1 MNNMR
6 IVIDMQG
13 AQTESRFRGIGR
25 YTIAFAKAVVR
36 NRGNHEVFLALSG
49 LHPDTIES
57 IRSEFDGLL
66 DQQKICIW
74 STPFQIPNGNEVGDH
89 RETAE
94 LLREAFLTSLN
105 PDIVHISSLFEGYD
119 AITSIGKFD
128 SSIPVSVILYDLI
141 PLLNPS
147 QYLKPN
153 PQYERYY
160 LQKIEY
166 LRRSTLKF
174 AISDFSKQEGMDA
187 LGVSEEEIVAIS
199 TAADPHFK
207 PQAIDEKTAS
217 HLKRKFGISHP
228 FLLYTGGTDDR
239 KNLNRLIE
247 AYSCLSY
254 DIRQNF
260 QLVFAGKISEFE
272 LLRLKT
278 HAYDLGLK
286 SEEIC
291 FTAYVSDT
299 ELILLYNLCQAFV
312 FPSWHEGFGLPALE
326 AMSCGAPVIGA
337 NNTSLPEVIGLKEA
351 LFDPFDIK
359 DISAKITLVLTDE
372 NYRANIR
379 KHGLIQA
386 KKFNWDVVANR
397 AIKAWEMLPSKLI
410 SEESVKKVIDNRDF
424 LYEKIIKYLALT
436 NSKSTDYDLID
447 IARCLALNEIER
459 DLIFTSF

>member
-1 MNNMR
+1 MSNMR

-25 YTIAFAKAVVR
+25 YSIAFAKAVVR
-36 NRGNHEVFLALSG
+36 NRGNHDVFLALSG
-49 LHPDTIES
+49 LHPHTIES
-57 IRSEFDGLL
+57 IRSEFSGLL
-66 DQQKICIW
+66 DEKKICIW
-74 STPFQIPNGNEVGDH
+74 YAPIQISNYNKIDH
-89 RETAE
+89 NMEASE
-94 LLREAFLTSLN
+94 LIREAFLTSLN
-105 PDIVHISSLFEGYD
+105 PDVVHVSSLFEGYG

-141 PLLNPS
+141 PLLNPN

-153 PQYERYY
+153 PEFERYY

-166 LRRSTLKF
+166 LRRSNLKF

-187 LGVSEEEIVAIS
+187 LGISEKEIVAIS
-199 TAADPHFK
+199 TAADPNFK
-207 PQAIDEKTAS
+207 PQAIDEKTVS
-217 HLKRKFGISHP
+217 NLKRKFGITHP

-239 KNLNRLIE
+239 KNLYRLIE
-247 AYSCLSY
+247 AYSCLPY
-254 DIRQNF
+254 DIRQNH

-278 HAYDLGLK
+278 HAYDSGLK
-286 SEEIC
+286 SNEIC
-291 FTAYVSDT
+291 FTEYISDS
-299 ELILLYNLCQAFV
+299 ELVFLYNLCKAFV

-372 NYRANIR
+372 NYRTNIR
-379 KHGLIQA
+379 NHGLIQA
-386 KKFNWDVVANR
+386 KKFNWDVVASR
-397 AIKAWEMLPSKLI
+397 AIKAWEMLPSKLNP
-410 SEESVKKVIDNRDF
+410 EENSRKAINNRDF
-424 LYEKIIKYLALT
+424 IYGKLIKYLALEK
-436 NSKSTDYDLID
+436 SKAADCDLID
-447 IARCLALNEIER
+447 ISRCLALNEIEC
-459 DLIFTSF
+459 DLALK